1 MDVIKT
7 GLTGFG
13 LLPLCSVLREPRFFW
28 SKMISLLL
36 LITAGQAEISAKVEF
51 YPDSLNESTFHVT
64 KIRNQRSLTASIGSQ
79 AELKLFKSGISLP
92 KASV

>member
-7 GLTGFG
+7 GFTGFV

-36 LITAGQAEISAKVEF
+36 LMAACQAEISAQVEF

-79 AELKLFKSGISLP
+79 AELKLFKSGINFS
-92 KASV
+92 KINV